1 MFIKEGKERYGKG
14 CRGREATT
22 AGGRERKKE
31 RRERNKER
39 DKHRWRCEGRGTKR
53 RTNRDNDVKGG
64 EHREGK
70 TEKTDSC
77 L

>member
-14 CRGREATT
+14 CRGRGAIT
-22 AGGRERKKE
+22 AGEREREKE
-31 RRERNKER
+31 RRGNKEM

-53 RTNRDNDVKGG
+53 GTNRDNDVKGG
-64 EHREGK
+64 EQREGK